1 MYLFPLLLARL
12 LKTMTSSSCNNLF
25 PNSTC
30 TFIVQVSC
38 DITFLSPSNGICSVS
53 MWWTSGWHF
62 GRGLLLGTEIYKRLQ
77 GTFAASGG
85 WELHRYTD
93 RTHYAT
99 LPCYLQA
106 RYVDELEGNMMVIHI
121 KLLNDNLKSNSC
133 WCWKSGKKTPTDQT
147 ASVEKVLQHFLF
159 LIWSLDSLAWLVNCS
174 GHKID
179 SSLMIKGKS
188 SSSSID

>member
-1 MYLFPLLLARL
+1 MSLAFFFLLYYNNKCGDVFISFASCKIAADNDQFFLQQPLSQLHLY
-12 LKTMTSSSCNNLF
+12 F
-25 PNSTC
+25 Y
-30 TFIVQVSC
+30 IQVSC

-121 KLLNDNLKSNSC
+121 KLLNDNLKSKSC
-133 WCWKSGKKTPTDQT
+133 
-147 ASVEKVLQHFLF
+147 
-159 LIWSLDSLAWLVNCS
+159 
-174 GHKID
+174 
-179 SSLMIKGKS
+179 
-188 SSSSID
+188 